1 MALLFEPIH
10 FGTLELDNR
19 IIIAPMCQY
28 SANDKGE
35 LSYWHE
41 QQWANYALS
50 GAGLC
55 IIEATAVQPEGRIS
69 YADLGLWNDL
79 QRAQMKALLAKVK
92 TLSPMPFAVQLAH
105 AGRKASTDKP
115 WLGKDQ
121 FAPDHAQGWQTVSA
135 SNLPFNP
142 TDHAPHALSLNEI
155 EQVIADFASA
165 AVRAVD
171 AGFDLIE
178 IHAAHGYL
186 LHQFMSPLSN
196 VRDDE
201 YGGSFENRIRLTLEV
216 FQAMKQVVPEGYPI
230 GVRLSATD
238 WMDAQ
243 GGWNIQSTVGVA
255 KALEQ
260 LGAAYIHVS
269 SAGLHAQQS
278 IEIGPSYQV
287 PFAHAIKQA
296 VHRIP
301 VISVGLITEA
311 VQAEEIL
318 QNQYAD
324 AIGLARAMLYDPRWP
339 WHAAAELGGQ
349 IAIAPQYLRCQP
361 HGLKDLFHQFPVQ
374 E

>member
-349 IAIAPQYLRCQP
+349 IAIAPQYLRSQP
-361 HGLKDLFHQFPVQ
+361 HGLKDLFHPFPVQ